1 MFHISECSTSSL
13 YKSRGRSVKSKV
25 TIPVTFFAN
34 YYQFIRIYV
43 AMDFLLHGFCR
54 TAIIVGTAVPLA
66 LFLIW
71 DAVILGTIPNLD
83 MSGNKITD
91 PLELL
96 RSNNGIV
103 GVSS

>member
-1 MFHISECSTSSL
+1 M
-13 YKSRGRSVKSKV
+13 Y
-25 TIPVTFFAN
+25 
-34 YYQFIRIYV
+34 
-43 AMDFLLHGFCR
+43 FLLCEFCR
-54 TAIIVGTAVPLA
+54 TAIIVGTAVPLV

-83 MSGNKITD
+83 TSDNKVTN

-96 RSNNGIV
+96 QSNNGIV